1 MSSDA
6 ANRNAFTHGPLGAI
20 YAKTALPIIFVMSM
34 NGLQA
39 VIDAVFLGV
48 FVGPEALGAVTLMF
62 PFFMIIIALA
72 TLVGSGMSSILSRR
86 LGAGHFDEARSVFA
100 GAHGLALA
108 VSCCLIVL
116 FLVFGGAVTRLAA
129 DGSPVLEHL
138 GYVYLRILVLSS
150 PVFFVM
156 AVNVDA
162 LRIEGRTGFMA
173 AMSLLISLANI
184 GFTYVLIVVME
195 MGVAGSAYGTA
206 LAQALALSI
215 IVVFRVLGRTQL
227 RPGALLHHSPLM
239 GWQRI
244 LALGAPQ
251 SLNFMGIA
259 LVSASIIAALQLS
272 GGGSYQATV
281 SAYGII
287 TRIMTFVFLP
297 LLGLSQALQAIVG
310 NNYGAEAWTRSN
322 SSLRLGLMIAFVY
335 CIAAECA
342 LVLFAEPIGFAF
354 VDDRQVVSEVV
365 RIPAGDDGDVFHLG
379 PVGHDRHVFPVH
391 RRCGTGS
398 GAGAGQ
404 ALCLR
409 HTHDLSA
416 SACVRRTGDLDR
428 HARRRTLAS
437 RADDG
442 RSHRNGTETEPEMGA
457 VRPCHMKGKAG
468 LRPAVWCLDVAAG
481 MFSARQIMLLV
492 AGP

>member
-365 RIPAGDDGDVFHLG
+365 RILPVMTAMYFISGPLVMIAMYFQSIGDAGRAAVLG
-379 PVGHDRHVFPVH
+379 LAKPYAFVIPMIFLLPLAFGEQGIWIATPVAELLLLGLTTVVLIA
-391 RRCGTGS
+391 T
-398 GAGAGQ
+398 
-404 ALCLR
+404 
-409 HTHDLSA
+409 
-416 SACVRRTGDLDR
+416 
-428 HARRRTLAS
+428 ARRRNL
-437 RADDG
+437 RW
-442 RSHRNGTETEPEMGA
+442 
-457 VRPCHMKGKAG
+457 G
-468 LRPAVWCLDVAAG
+468 LFVPVT
-481 MFSARQIMLLV
+481 
-492 AGP
+492 

>member
-1 MSSDA
+1 MFRWGNASTLNSRRCRDHKECEKEDFGMSSDTVKP
-6 ANRNAFTHGPLGAI
+6 NAFVHGSLGAI
-20 YAKTALPIIFVMSM
+20 YARTALPIIFVMSM

-86 LGAGHFDEARSVFA
+86 LGAGRFDEARSVFA
-100 GAHGLALA
+100 GAHGLALV
-108 VSCCLIVL
+108 VSGGLIVL
-116 FLVFGGAVTRLAA
+116 FLALGGPVTRLAA
-129 DGSPVLEHL
+129 GGSQVLEHL

-156 AVNVDA
+156 GVNVDA

-173 AMSLLISLANI
+173 AMSLLVSLANM
-184 GFTYVLIVVME
+184 GFTYVLIVVLG

-206 LAQALALSI
+206 LAQALALAI
-215 IVVFRVLGRTQL
+215 ILVFRVRGRTQL
-227 RPGALLHHSPLM
+227 RPGALLHHSPLI
-239 GWQRI
+239 GWTRI

-251 SLNFMGIA
+251 SLNFLGIA

-272 GGGSYQATV
+272 GSGSYQATV

-322 SSLRLGLMIAFVY
+322 TSLRLGLTIAFVY

-354 VDDRQVVSEVV
+354 VDDRLVVGEVV
-365 RIPAGDDGDVFHLG
+365 RILPVMTAMYFLSGPLVMIAIYFQSIGDAGRAAVLGLAKPYAFVIPMIFLLPLVFGEQGIWMATPVAELLLLG
-379 PVGHDRHVFPVH
+379 LTTVVLIA
-391 RRCGTGS
+391 T
-398 GAGAGQ
+398 
-404 ALCLR
+404 
-409 HTHDLSA
+409 
-416 SACVRRTGDLDR
+416 
-428 HARRRTLAS
+428 ARRRNL
-437 RADDG
+437 RW
-442 RSHRNGTETEPEMGA
+442 
-457 VRPCHMKGKAG
+457 G
-468 LRPAVWCLDVAAG
+468 LFVPVT
-481 MFSARQIMLLV
+481 
-492 AGP
+492 

>member
-6 ANRNAFTHGPLGAI
+6 ATRNAFLHGSLGAI
-20 YAKTALPIIFVMSM
+20 FAKTALPIIFVMSM

-86 LGAGHFDEARSVFA
+86 LGAGSFDEARSVFA
-100 GAHGLALA
+100 CAHGLALA
-108 VSCCLIVL
+108 VSACLIL
-116 FLVFGGAVTRLAA
+116 LSLVFGGPVTRLAA
-129 DGSPVLEHL
+129 GGLPVLEHL
-138 GYVYLRILVLSS
+138 GYVYLKILVLSS

-162 LRIEGRTGFMA
+162 LRNEGRTGFMA
-173 AMSLLISLANI
+173 AMSLLVSLANM
-184 GFTYVLIVVME
+184 GFTYVLIVVMGL
-195 MGVAGSAYGTA
+195 GVAGSAYGTA

-215 IVVFRVLGRTQL
+215 IVVFRMRGRTQL
-227 RPGALLHHSPLM
+227 RPAALLHHSPFT
-239 GWQRI
+239 GWRRI

-259 LVSASIIAALQLS
+259 LVSASIIASLQLS
-272 GGGSYQATV
+272 GGGNYQATV

-310 NNYGAEAWTRSN
+310 NNYGAQAWTRSN
-322 SSLRLGLMIAFVY
+322 SSLRLGLTIALVY

-342 LVLFAEPIGFAF
+342 LALLAEPIGFAF
-354 VDDRQVVSEVV
+354 VDDRQVVGEVV
-365 RIPAGDDGDVFHLG
+365 RILPVMTAMYFLSGPLVMIAIYFQSIGDAGRAAVLG
-379 PVGHDRHVFPVH
+379 LAKPYAFVIPMIFLLPLAFGEQGIWMATPVAELLLLGL
-391 RRCGTGS
+391 TGVVLV
-398 GAGAGQ
+398 A
-404 ALCLR
+404 
-409 HTHDLSA
+409 T
-416 SACVRRTGDLDR
+416 
-428 HARRRTLAS
+428 ARRRNLRWGLFVT
-437 RADDG
+437 
-442 RSHRNGTETEPEMGA
+442 GA
-457 VRPCHMKGKAG
+457 
-468 LRPAVWCLDVAAG
+468 
-481 MFSARQIMLLV
+481 
-492 AGP
+492 

>member
-1 MSSDA
+1 MSSDT

-86 LGAGHFDEARSVFA
+86 LGAGSFDEARSVFA

-108 VSCCLIVL
+108 VSVGLILL
-116 FLVFGGAVTRLAA
+116 FLVLGGPVTQLAA

-150 PVFFVM
+150 LVFFVM

-173 AMSLLISLANI
+173 AMSLLVSLANI
-184 GFTYVLIVVME
+184 GFTYVMIVVME
-195 MGVAGSAYGTA
+195 MGVAGSAFGTA
-206 LAQALALSI
+206 LAQALALAI
-215 IVVFRVLGRTQL
+215 ILLFRVRGQTQL
-227 RPGALLHHSPLM
+227 RPGALLHYSPLI

-272 GGGSYQATV
+272 GSGNYQATV

-322 SSLRLGLMIAFVY
+322 TSLRLGLMIAFAY
-335 CIAAECA
+335 CIAAECV

-354 VDDRQVVSEVV
+354 VDDRLVVGEVV
-365 RIPAGDDGDVFHLG
+365 RILPVMTAMYFLSGPLVMIAIYFQSIGDAGRAAVLGLAKPYAFVIPMIFLLPLVFGEQGIWMATPVAELLLLG
-379 PVGHDRHVFPVH
+379 LTAVVLAA
-391 RRCGTGS
+391 T
-398 GAGAGQ
+398 
-404 ALCLR
+404 
-409 HTHDLSA
+409 
-416 SACVRRTGDLDR
+416 
-428 HARRRTLAS
+428 ARRRNL
-437 RADDG
+437 RWG
-442 RSHRNGTETEPEMGA
+442 LFVTEA
-457 VRPCHMKGKAG
+457 
-468 LRPAVWCLDVAAG
+468 
-481 MFSARQIMLLV
+481 
-492 AGP
+492 